1 MRFRDAM
8 TSVVAAALLL
18 AAPGLL
24 SAGQALGG
32 VTLQEVRPRIITP
45 NGDARNDHVV
55 FQFDTSLAG
64 VPVEGDILDLNG
76 SRVAG
81 LAMGSE
87 GPDPDSQLTWNG
99 RDDSGHVMPS
109 GIYIYSI
116 KIGQKAATG
125 TVVVAR

>member
-1 MRFRDAM
+1 M
-8 TSVVAAALLL
+8 TSVVAALLFALP
-18 AAPGLL
+18 AHV

-32 VTLQEVRPRIITP
+32 VVLQDVRPRIITP
-45 NGDARNDHVV
+45 NGDARNDSVV

-64 VPVEGDILDLNG
+64 VPIQADILDLDG
-76 SRVAG
+76 RRVAG
-81 LAMGSE
+81 MEMSTS

-99 RDDSGHVMPS
+99 RDDSGRIMPS